1 VGELS
6 IDAFMQ
12 RMERCRRQVRNAY
25 DPARN
30 PSGSSAGS
38 GVAAAASFCA
48 AAIGT
53 ETNGS
58 ILSPS
63 SINGLVGFKPTVG
76 VVSGKGVVPI
86 RRARTRP
93 ARCAAPWGMQQF
105 LPR

>member
-1 VGELS
+1 MP
-6 IDAFMQ
+6 ATATHQ
-12 RMERCRRQVRNAY
+12 ARAP
-25 DPARN
+25 DP
-30 PSGSSAGS
+30 

-63 SINGLVGFKPTVG
+63 SINGLVGLKPTVG

-86 RRARTRP
+86 SPDKIPRVP
-93 ARCAAPWGMQQF
+93 CAE
-105 LPR
+105 R